1 MNKAR
6 LTPESPGVVIVDDA
20 SRDSTRA
27 YDTRRIPSPNI
38 ARVAMRPP
46 SRLSIETR
54 RRSSRPL
61 TLSRQKSPHDRTA
74 GRRRLAL
81 FVVAIV
87 GSTVLAA
94 CSGAAAKHPSATTTT
109 ASPTTTTTTLG
120 AVAPLTGLPATDPS
134 IAERPAVIIKI
145 DNDAAAPPQSG
156 LDEADVVYE
165 EVVEGGITRYLAI
178 FQSQDAGPVGPVR
191 SVRETDA
198 DIVRPIGGLFAYS
211 GGIPPFVSLI
221 DSTGITDVGA
231 EDDGSAYYRSNARNA
246 PDNLY
251 TSTTV
256 LRQRTTAGAAPPPP
270 LFDYVG
276 THEKFSE
283 PGEEAVSQVTVT
295 MSGAT
300 VATWSYDAATR
311 QWDRSTNGH
320 PQTVAVGTALSP
332 GPPVAFTN
340 IIVEMVPYQNTGYID
355 PDGNPVPDAN
365 TVGSGQAL
373 ILSDGESADAT
384 WSKSSPSAITT
395 YQASDGSPIRLLPGT
410 TWVML
415 APQGAAITSS

>member
-1 MNKAR
+1 
-6 LTPESPGVVIVDDA
+6 LT
-20 SRDSTRA
+20 
-27 YDTRRIPSPNI
+27 
-38 ARVAMRPP
+38 
-46 SRLSIETR
+46 
-54 RRSSRPL
+54 
-61 TLSRQKSPHDRTA
+61 
-74 GRRRLAL
+74 L
-81 FVVAIV
+81 FVVAIL
-87 GSTVLAA
+87 GIAVLAA
-94 CSGAAAKHPSATTTT
+94 CSGAAAKRRSVTTTT

-120 AVAPLTGLPATDPS
+120 AVAPLTGLPATNPS
-134 IAERPAVIIKI
+134 IATRPAVIVKI

-178 FQSQDAGPVGPVR
+178 FQSQDADPVGPVR

-231 EDDGSAYYRSNARNA
+231 DDDGGAYYRSNERNA

-256 LRQRTTAGAAPPPP
+256 LRQRTPAGAGPPPP
-270 LFDYVG
+270 LFNYVG

-283 PGEEAVSQVTVT
+283 PGEKAVSQVTVT

-300 VATWSYDAATR
+300 VATWSYDATAR

-332 GPPVAFTN
+332 GPPVAFSN
-340 IIVEMVPYQNTGYID
+340 IIVEMVSYQDTGYID
-355 PDGNPVPDAN
+355 PAGNPVPDAN
-365 TVGSGQAL
+365 TVGSGQAV

-384 WSKSSPSAITT
+384 WSKPTPSAITT
-395 YQASDGSPIRLLPGT
+395 YQGSDGSPVRLLPGT

-415 APQGAAITSS
+415 APQEASITSR

>member
-1 MNKAR
+1 
-6 LTPESPGVVIVDDA
+6 LT
-20 SRDSTRA
+20 
-27 YDTRRIPSPNI
+27 
-38 ARVAMRPP
+38 
-46 SRLSIETR
+46 
-54 RRSSRPL
+54 
-61 TLSRQKSPHDRTA
+61 
-74 GRRRLAL
+74 L
-81 FVVAIV
+81 FVVAIL
-87 GSTVLAA
+87 SITVLAA
-94 CSGAAAKHPSATTTT
+94 CSGAAAKRRSATTTT
-109 ASPTTTTTTLG
+109 ASPATTTTTLG

-134 IAERPAVIIKI
+134 IATRPAVIVKI

-156 LDEADVVYE
+156 LDQADVVYE
-165 EVVEGGITRYLAI
+165 EVVEGGITRYLAV
-178 FQSQDAGPVGPVR
+178 FQSQDADPVGPVR

-231 EDDGSAYYRSNARNA
+231 NDDGSAYYRSNGRDA

-256 LRQRTTAGAAPPPP
+256 LRQRTPAGAEPPPP

-276 THEKFSE
+276 PNKEFSE
-283 PGEEAVSQVTVT
+283 PGEKAVSEVTVT

-300 VATWSYDAATR
+300 VATWSYDATTK

-320 PQTVAVGTALSP
+320 PQTVALGTALSP

-340 IIVEMVPYQNTGYID
+340 IIVETVPYQDTGYID
-355 PDGNPVPDAN
+355 PAGNPVPDAN

-373 ILSDGESADAT
+373 ILSDGESVEAT
-384 WSKSSPSAITT
+384 WSKPAPSAITT
-395 YQASDGSPIRLLPGT
+395 FHASDGSPIYLLRGT

-415 APQGAAITSS
+415 APQGASITSS

>member
-1 MNKAR
+1 
-6 LTPESPGVVIVDDA
+6 VVIVDDGGEDA
-20 SRDSTRA
+20 TPA
-27 YDTRRIPSPNI
+27 YDTRPIPSPTI

-46 SRLSIETR
+46 SRIFIDTR
-54 RRSSRPL
+54 RRSSRQL
-61 TLSRQKSPHDRTA
+61 TLSRQRSPHDRTA
-74 GRRRLAL
+74 TRRRLSL
-81 FVVAIV
+81 LVVAIL

-94 CSGAAAKHPSATTTT
+94 CSGAAPKRTSVTTTT
-109 ASPTTTTTTLG
+109 ASPTTTTTALG
-120 AVAPLTGLPATDPS
+120 AVAPLTGLPVTNPS
-134 IAERPAVIIKI
+134 LAERPAVIVKI

-178 FQSQDAGPVGPVR
+178 FQSQDADPVGPVR

-231 EDDGSAYYRSNARNA
+231 DDDGSAYYRSNTRNA

-256 LRQRTTAGAAPPPP
+256 LRQRTPAGAGPPPP
-270 LFDYVG
+270 LFEYVG

-283 PGEEAVSQVTVT
+283 PGEKAVSQVTVT

-300 VATWSYDAATR
+300 VAAWSYDAATR

-340 IIVEMVPYQNTGYID
+340 IIVEIVPYQNTGYID
-355 PDGNPVPDAN
+355 PAGNPVPDAN

-373 ILSDGESADAT
+373 ILSGGESAEAT
-384 WSKSSPSAITT
+384 WSKPSASAITA
-395 YQASDGSPIRLLPGT
+395 YQASDGSPVRLLPGT

-415 APQGAAITSS
+415 APQGAAVTSS